1 MLYIKQ
7 AVFTPRTSVD
17 RDILPKFFLSLT
29 ENSMYRPTVDDIGA
43 RPGFVRR
50 ELHIIDDASGTK
62 AINKIIFSSQESFAV
77 YLAHEG
83 SQMIWEYLAIM
94 ADGEGIDFETF
105 ELIIEE

>member
-17 RDILPKFFLSLT
+17 RDILPKFLLSLT
-29 ENSMYRPTVDDIGA
+29 ENSMYRPIVDEIGA

-50 ELHIIDDASGTK
+50 ELYIIDDASGTK

-83 SQMIWEYLAIM
+83 TQMIWEYLAIM
-94 ADGEGIDFETF
+94 ADSEGIDFETS
-105 ELIIEE
+105 ELVIEE